1 MQRTQQIAA
10 SALLLISLTHASPHA
25 PNPPLPVN
33 CTIEFDHTFTPDE
46 LVEQLRDDNI
56 RHNLDRALPVLLSHP
71 DLTPGFMYEQLDH
84 EDWQVRQIM
93 AREIWKRTSPGSIRR
108 VYTSYLNE
116 DPPDPTARNGSA
128 HPDYPITE
136 TLVRVTI
143 EGLRDD
149 TTPYDFPRRRG
160 LCYAN
165 ASFGLSVLTPIAH
178 EWSELLIRAMDSDD
192 PQQRVLSATIL
203 GYGGVESAAQRACEI
218 LLPHL
223 RDNDL
228 YDDAKFCAPV
238 LFAFG
243 DVILPHL
250 SEALP
255 SADAQQRDLI
265 LLLIK
270 NLKTPPRTD
279 EERRANARYNTITG
293 SVHDPVSS
301 PAPTSMFWL
310 SQLRD
315 RSTAHD

>member
-1 MQRTQQIAA
+1 MQRTRGTAA
-10 SALLLISLTHASPHA
+10 STLLLISLTHASPHA
-25 PNPPLPVN
+25 PTPPLPVN

-46 LVEQLRDDNI
+46 LVDQLRDDNI

-71 DLTPGFMYEQLDH
+71 DLTPGFMYEQLEH

-93 AREIWKRTSPGSIRR
+93 AREIWKHASPSTISKG
-108 VYTSYLNE
+108 YTWYLGRSSWE
-116 DPPDPTARNGSA
+116 RAPTN
-128 HPDYPITE
+128 PDYPITE
-136 TLVRVTI
+136 QLVRVTI

-315 RSTAHD
+315 RSPAHD